1 MRNINFD
8 RNVKCEC
15 YMLPW
20 KRAPVR
26 APAMQVFAVKIDAF
40 FTCVFDIEIYNAG
53 L

>member
-15 YMLPW
+15 YILPR

-26 APAMQVFAVKIDAF
+26 APAVQVFAEKMDAF
-40 FTCVFDIEIYNAG
+40 FTYVFEIEIVKAG